1 MDKRIITAALTGNW
15 GDKTNNPA
23 LPMTPREMAD
33 AAFECWK
40 EGASV
45 IHLHMRDEK
54 GMPTM
59 RVDLFEE
66 TIRLIREK
74 CDAIINI
81 TSSGGQSFETGM
93 APDDARLLPFKAL
106 QGDVKPEMGSFD
118 CGTLNWLHKTIFENS
133 PAFLEKLGHLM
144 QEEGI
149 KPELEIFDV
158 GMVDTAKYYVKTG
171 VLKAPCHFQ
180 LMMNAAGGMPGT
192 VENLVYLKNQL
203 PAVCTWSAS
212 GISKS
217 HVPVML
223 AALAMGGH
231 VRVGLE
237 DNTYFAKGVL
247 AQSNALLVK
256 RAANIIREAGFE
268 VATPDEAREI
278 LGIPKR

>member
-15 GDKTNNPA
+15 GDKSNIPA
-23 LPMTPREMAD
+23 LPMTPQEIAD
-33 AAFECWK
+33 AAYACWK
-40 EGASV
+40 EGAAMV
-45 IHLHMRDEK
+45 HLHMRDEE
-54 GMPTM
+54 GRPTM
-59 RVDLFEE
+59 RTDLFEE

-74 CDAIINI
+74 CDVIINI
-81 TSSGGQSFETGM
+81 TSSGGQSFESGM
-93 APDDARLLPFKAL
+93 APDEARLEPFRAL

-133 PAFLEKLGHLM
+133 PAFLEQLGPLM

-158 GMVDTAKYYVKTG
+158 GMVENAKHYIKTG

-180 LMMNAAGGMPGT
+180 LMMNAAGGMSGT
-192 VENLVYLKNQL
+192 IENLVYLKNQL
-203 PAVCTWSAS
+203 PADCTWSSS

-217 HVPVML
+217 HMPILL

-237 DNTYFAKGVL
+237 DNAYFAKGVP
-247 AQSNALLVK
+247 AESNAQLVR
-256 RAANIIREAGFE
+256 RAANIIREAGYQ

-278 LGIPKR
+278 LGLKKR

>member
-23 LPMTPREMAD
+23 LPMTPEEMAD
-33 AAFECWK
+33 AAYECWK
-40 EGASV
+40 EGAAV
-45 IHLHMRDEK
+45 VHLHMRDEE
-54 GMPTM
+54 GRPTM
-59 RVDLFEE
+59 RADLFEK

-74 CDAIINI
+74 CDVIINI

-93 APDDARLLPFKAL
+93 ATDEARLHPFRVL

-133 PAFLEKLGHLM
+133 PAFLEQLGHLM
-144 QEEGI
+144 QEVGC

-192 VENLVYLKNQL
+192 IENLVYLRNQL
-203 PAVCTWSAS
+203 PEGCTWSAS

-247 AQSNALLVK
+247 AESNAQLVK
-256 RAANIIREAGFE
+256 RAANIIREAGFD
-268 VATPDEAREI
+268 VATPDEARDI

>member
-23 LPMTPREMAD
+23 LPMTPEEMAD
-33 AAFECWK
+33 AAYECWK
-40 EGASV
+40 EGAAV
-45 IHLHMRDEK
+45 VHLHMRDEE
-54 GMPTM
+54 GRPTM
-59 RVDLFEE
+59 RADLFEK

-74 CDAIINI
+74 CDVIINI

-93 APDDARLLPFKAL
+93 ATDEARLHPFRVL

-133 PAFLEKLGHLM
+133 PAFLEQLGHLM
-144 QEEGI
+144 QEVGC

-192 VENLVYLKNQL
+192 IENLVYLRNQL
-203 PAVCTWSAS
+203 PEGCTWSAS

-247 AQSNALLVK
+247 AESNAQLVK

-268 VATPDEAREI
+268 VATPDEARDI